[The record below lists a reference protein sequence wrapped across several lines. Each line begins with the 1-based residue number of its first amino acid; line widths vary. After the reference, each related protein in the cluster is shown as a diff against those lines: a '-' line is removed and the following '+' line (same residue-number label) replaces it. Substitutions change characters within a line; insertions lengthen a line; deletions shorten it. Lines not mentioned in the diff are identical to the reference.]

1 MNNPARQGV
10 GTVLVFD
17 FGMKHIGIAVAEP
30 QADLARGLTT
40 IPAKSGEPHWHA
52 LDPVVREWQPERLVV
67 GLPINMDGTPSEGS
81 ALARRFGKR
90 LAARYALTVDYAD
103 ERLSTFEA
111 ISRGAPADA
120 AHTQAAQ
127 VIGETWLNERA
138 RRGDPNAPARA
149 RGRP

>member
-1 MNNPARQGV
+1 MNAATARGG
-10 GTVLVFD
+10 GTALVFD

-40 IPAKSGEPHWHA
+40 IPAKAGKPHWQA
-52 LDPVVREWQPERLVV
+52 LDPVVKEWQPERLVV

-81 ALARRFGKR
+81 AHARRFGKS

-111 ISRGAPADA
+111 ISRGAPVDA

-127 VIGETWLNERA
+127 VIGETWLSER
-138 RRGDPNAPARA
+138 
-149 RGRP
+149 RPT

>member
-1 MNNPARQGV
+1 MNTSAGRSS

-40 IPAKSGEPHWHA
+40 IPAKSGKPHWQK
-52 LDPVVREWQPERLVV
+52 LDPVVEEWQPERLVV

-81 ALARRFGKR
+81 AQARQFGKR
-90 LAARYALTVDYAD
+90 LAARYDLTVDYAD

-111 ISRGAPADA
+111 VSRGAPADD
-120 AHTQAAQ
+120 AHSQAAQ
-127 VIGETWLNERA
+127 VIGETWLNER
-138 RRGDPNAPARA
+138 PT
-149 RGRP
+149 

>member
-1 MNNPARQGV
+1 MSPSTGKGG
-10 GTVLVFD
+10 GTALVFD
-17 FGMKHIGIAVAEP
+17 FGTKHIGIAVAEP

-40 IPAKSGEPHWHA
+40 IPAKAGEPLWQA
-52 LDPVVREWQPERLVV
+52 LDPVVKEWQPERLVV

-81 ALARRFGKR
+81 VQARRFGKR

-127 VIGETWLNERA
+127 VIGETWLNERV
-138 RRGDPNAPARA
+138 P
-149 RGRP
+149 

>member
-1 MNNPARQGV
+1 MNASAGRDG

-30 QADLARGLTT
+30 RADLARGLTT
-40 IPAKSGEPHWHA
+40 IPAKAGEPHWHA
-52 LDPVVREWQPERLVV
+52 LDPVVNEWQPERLVV

-81 ALARRFGKR
+81 GHARRFGKQ
-90 LAARYALTVDYAD
+90 LATRYDLAVDYAD

-111 ISRGAPADA
+111 VSRGAPADA

-127 VIGETWLNERA
+127 VIGETWLNQRA
-138 RRGDPNAPARA
+138 PVTSDEP
-149 RGRP
+149 

>member
-1 MNNPARQGV
+1 MSPSTGKGG
-10 GTVLVFD
+10 GTALVFD

-40 IPAKSGEPHWHA
+40 IAAKAGEPHWQA
-52 LDPVVREWQPERLVV
+52 LDPVVNEWQPERLVV

-81 ALARRFGKR
+81 AQARRFGKR
-90 LAARYALTVDYAD
+90 LAARYALSVDYAD

-120 AHTQAAQ
+120 AHTEAAQ
-127 VIGETWLNERA
+127 IIGETWLNERA
-138 RRGDPNAPARA
+138 P
-149 RGRP
+149 

>member
-1 MNNPARQGV
+1 MKPSTGRAG
-10 GTVLVFD
+10 GTALVFD

-30 QADLARGLTT
+30 RADLARGLAT
-40 IPAKSGEPHWHA
+40 IPAKAGEPHWQA
-52 LDPVVREWQPERLVV
+52 LEPVVKEWRPERLVV

-81 ALARRFGKR
+81 TRARRFGRR

-111 ISRGAPADA
+111 VSRGAPADA
-120 AHTQAAQ
+120 AHREAAK

-138 RRGDPNAPARA
+138 P
-149 RGRP
+149 

>member
-1 MNNPARQGV
+1 MNPSTGRAS

-30 QADLARGLTT
+30 RADLARGLTT
-40 IPAKSGEPHWHA
+40 IPAKAGEPHWQA
-52 LDPVVREWQPERLVV
+52 LDPVVKEWQPERLVV
-67 GLPINMDGTPSEGS
+67 GLPINMDGTPSQGS
-81 ALARRFGKR
+81 ARARRFGRR

-120 AHTQAAQ
+120 SHTQAAQ

-138 RRGDPNAPARA
+138 S
-149 RGRP
+149 